1 MKGGAL
7 QESDS
12 KSGGRRRTGLL
23 IAGVIVVVVGIVAG
37 VAIYLDQIA
46 PFRTTVVSVGE
57 SAVSMRTFLR
67 RTHMSGREPLA
78 MLQTLASEEIVKRVA
93 PHPPYG
99 IDVREEDIDLYLR
112 GQARGQ
118 SETITESDFKEWR
131 RQQVNESGLSDREFN
146 ELVRTALLTRRLG
159 DYLAERVP
167 TVAEQAHLH
176 MIPIGGLGAARA
188 VKKRLDAGEDFAM
201 VARESSAD
209 VGLKESGGDTGWHP
223 RGALAPSIAAAVF
236 DELAIGEISEPLFLD
251 EEMFAVVMVSERAV
265 RELDETVRRRLQDR
279 VLDDWLA
286 AEQEHHQVG
295 FHGFKGGGYDSETD
309 AWVRWQIQRMKR
321 HDQVPPR

>member
-118 SETITESDFKEWR
+118 SETITESDF
-131 RQQVNESGLSDREFN
+131 
-146 ELVRTALLTRRLG
+146 
-159 DYLAERVP
+159 
-167 TVAEQAHLH
+167 
-176 MIPIGGLGAARA
+176 
-188 VKKRLDAGEDFAM
+188 
-201 VARESSAD
+201 
-209 VGLKESGGDTGWHP
+209 
-223 RGALAPSIAAAVF
+223 
-236 DELAIGEISEPLFLD
+236 
-251 EEMFAVVMVSERAV
+251 
-265 RELDETVRRRLQDR
+265 
-279 VLDDWLA
+279 
-286 AEQEHHQVG
+286 
-295 FHGFKGGGYDSETD
+295 
-309 AWVRWQIQRMKR
+309 
-321 HDQVPPR
+321 